1 MNRFARVL
9 FLVGPIVAGL
19 MAASVFEVASIK
31 RSTACAQS
39 GRGSGESVSSDPG
52 RLDLRC
58 YTAMELI
65 RMAYVQYADGKPR
78 SPGGRQTPVSGGPGW
93 IDSDRYDISATAESP
108 QSPETMRGPMLQALL
123 EDRFRVKVHHA
134 AKEVPVYELTVAKGG
149 PKLQAAQSGT
159 CFPPDLPRA
168 ERPAGLFP
176 CGVFTRS
183 KTNDGSYMYGT
194 TLANFCAQI
203 SLLLDRD
210 VIDKTG
216 IAGAFDIHVETPPPD
231 AAPVDAAGIAPSPA
245 DLSDTVIAA
254 VRSIGLRMEPAKGR
268 GDFLVIDRVERPAEN

>member
-1 MNRFARVL
+1 
-9 FLVGPIVAGL
+9 
-19 MAASVFEVASIK
+19 
-31 RSTACAQS
+31 
-39 GRGSGESVSSDPG
+39 
-52 RLDLRC
+52 
-58 YTAMELI
+58 
-65 RMAYVQYADGKPR
+65 
-78 SPGGRQTPVSGGPGW
+78 
-93 IDSDRYDISATAESP
+93 
-108 QSPETMRGPMLQALL
+108 
-123 EDRFRVKVHHA
+123 
-134 AKEVPVYELTVAKGG
+134 
-149 PKLQAAQSGT
+149 
-159 CFPPDLPRA
+159 
-168 ERPAGLFP
+168 
-176 CGVFTRS
+176 
-183 KTNDGSYMYGT
+183 MYGT